1 LGFEVVEGAL
11 FQGRLVGGTQAHS
24 WRAAGFKRFLP
35 AGGAQ
40 APAVARLQSLKAKF
54 GPGGAEVVA
63 LGFGEFEEFGSDYG
77 ADSVQAKVI
86 GAYIAAAIAVEA
98 GNRVFAAGF
107 QFFAQYVY
115 RFGHFH
121 FSDPCSFHVLIAIM
135 RQRYPLY
142 QQAVTIPAMP
152 TEPQISDTTNLP
164 DYLTDEQRA
173 IITAGYE
180 HSVITAVAGSGKTS
194 TLAWRIRYL
203 LEQGHDPDRM
213 LVLMFNRSAR
223 VDFER
228 KLQEVCAQSGLALPE
243 IRTYHAMGL
252 RLYKRFVREGY
263 LPGFSDKILTEQ
275 EISFQAWQ
283 LTRRLAPE
291 DLADEIR
298 RNKKDFV
305 ETATGFIDL
314 VKTTLSP
321 AEIVFEELGYSDK
334 HKYLIDLFHSFEQWR
349 KGQGRISYADML
361 YEPVMAI
368 HQNPPLQRLV
378 GNKMDLI
385 LVDEYQDT
393 NEIQHLLLRYVA
405 GDRARVTVVGDP
417 DQTIY
422 EFRGAKPEFILKRF
436 SDEFESPLEQT
447 LSFTFRYGHRVA
459 LLANHLICHNTGRK
473 DVLCH
478 SHPSTPGTEI
488 TLHRA
493 ESDAD
498 TVLQIL
504 QGQSEPALAGTAI
517 LFRVWSQSVPIELKL
532 LARQIPYRIDAGKGA
547 LFSREVQAITAL
559 LMVVTGKLENL
570 PDEDRLE
577 LARQLLRFPHVG
589 LKEPELEQLARFL
602 AGFSGGWHER
612 LLAMDFDA
620 LAPMAARK
628 LRKLGEVLAQL
639 RSYGGPVAGLISV
652 YAEHTDLYEGIRSLA
667 LTHES
672 AEERIDTVQGFRQY
686 LKSLDVTAEGAL
698 DHLKALKQQAGENRQ
713 GGVLLSTIHRTKGL
727 EWPTVIIP
735 GLQEKYLPY
744 SPRPQDDARGFL
756 ESERRLLYVAM
767 TRTRQQL
774 HLITRPASKQPHLD
788 GDLGPSRFVE
798 EFCFSLAEEFGR
810 WLDERIPAETSTI
823 RLTAPLT
830 PVSQRYAD
838 RESVILEGQAAT
850 SANSMEPLWHQ
861 KRLSHAIFGP
871 GSVVAEDESSFEV
884 HFDNGEVLNFSKK
897 SAHLYF
903 TALA

>member
-1 LGFEVVEGAL
+1 M
-11 FQGRLVGGTQAHS
+11 
-24 WRAAGFKRFLP
+24 LP
-35 AGGAQ
+35 
-40 APAVARLQSLKAKF
+40 
-54 GPGGAEVVA
+54 
-63 LGFGEFEEFGSDYG
+63 
-77 ADSVQAKVI
+77 
-86 GAYIAAAIAVEA
+86 
-98 GNRVFAAGF
+98 
-107 QFFAQYVY
+107 
-115 RFGHFH
+115 
-121 FSDPCSFHVLIAIM
+121 AIM
-135 RQRYPLY
+135 RHRYPRY
-142 QQAVTIPAMP
+142 QLASTIAPMP
-152 TEPQISDTTNLP
+152 TNTPESSALDLP
-164 DYLTDEQRA
+164 DFLTDEQRE

-203 LEQGHDPDRM
+203 LQQGHDPAHI

-223 VDFER
+223 IDFER
-228 KLQEVCAQSGLALPE
+228 KLQEVCDQSGLALPE

-263 LPGFSDKILTEQ
+263 LPGFSEKILTEQ
-275 EISFQAWQ
+275 EISFQAWL

-305 ETATGFIDL
+305 ETATGFIDM

-321 AEIVFEELGYSDK
+321 AEVVFEDLGYSEK
-334 HKYLIDLFHSFEQWR
+334 HRYLIDLFHSFEQWR
-349 KGQGRISYADML
+349 KTQSRISFSDML

-447 LSFTFRYGHRVA
+447 LSYTFRYGHRVA

-478 SHPSTPGTEI
+478 SHPSTPATEI
-488 TLHRA
+488 ALHRVENDA
-493 ESDAD
+493 EA
-498 TVLQIL
+498 VLQIL
-504 QGQSEPALAGTAI
+504 GEEAESTLADTAI

-559 LMVVTGKLENL
+559 LKVVSGTLEKLPE
-570 PDEDRLE
+570 EDRLE
-577 LARQLLRFPHVG
+577 LARQLLRLPHVG

-602 AGFSGGWHER
+602 AGFSNAWHER
-612 LLAMDFDA
+612 LLALDFGA

-628 LRKLGEVLAQL
+628 LRKLGEALNQL
-639 RSYGGPVAGLISV
+639 HGYSGPAAGLITV
-652 YAEHTDLYEGIRSLA
+652 YAEHTELYEGVRSLA

-672 AEERIDTVQGFRQY
+672 AEERIDTIHGFREY
-686 LKSLDVTAEGAL
+686 LKGLNEDAKGTLA
-698 DHLKALKQQAGENRQ
+698 HLKALRQQASEAQANA
-713 GGVLLSTIHRTKGL
+713 GVLLSTIHRTKGL
-727 EWPTVIIP
+727 EWPRVIIP
-735 GLQEKYLPY
+735 GLQEKYLPH
-744 SPRPQDDARGFL
+744 SPRSQDDARATL

-767 TRTRQQL
+767 TRTQNAL
-774 HLITRPASKQPHLD
+774 HLITRPASAQPHLD
-788 GDLGPSRFVE
+788 GDQGPSRFVE
-798 EFCFSLAEEFGR
+798 EFCFNLASEFGR
-810 WLDERIPAETSTI
+810 WLDEKAPGSENK
-823 RLTAPLT
+823 LELQAPLT
-830 PVSQRYAD
+830 PVSSRYASQ
-838 RESVILEGQAAT
+838 EGVTLEGEAHAST
-850 SANSMEPLWHQ
+850 STNAPLWHHV
-861 KRLSHAIFGP
+861 RLTHSIFGA
-871 GSVVAEDESSFEV
+871 GSVVGEDESSFEV
-884 HFDNGEVLNFSKK
+884 HFSGGEKMHFSKK

-903 TALA
+903 SVPAL

>member
-1 LGFEVVEGAL
+1 
-11 FQGRLVGGTQAHS
+11 
-24 WRAAGFKRFLP
+24 
-35 AGGAQ
+35 
-40 APAVARLQSLKAKF
+40 
-54 GPGGAEVVA
+54 
-63 LGFGEFEEFGSDYG
+63 
-77 ADSVQAKVI
+77 
-86 GAYIAAAIAVEA
+86 
-98 GNRVFAAGF
+98 
-107 QFFAQYVY
+107 
-115 RFGHFH
+115 
-121 FSDPCSFHVLIAIM
+121 
-135 RQRYPLY
+135 
-142 QQAVTIPAMP
+142 MP
-152 TEPQISDTTNLP
+152 TNTSESPAQDLP
-164 DYLTDEQRA
+164 DFLTDEQRA

-203 LEQGHDPDRM
+203 LQQGHDPTRM

-228 KLQEVCAQSGLALPE
+228 KLQEVCHQSGLALPE

-263 LPGFSDKILTEQ
+263 LPGFSEKILTEQ
-275 EISFQAWQ
+275 EISFQAWL

-291 DLADEIR
+291 ELADEIR

-349 KGQGRISYADML
+349 KSQSRISFADML

-378 GNKMDLI
+378 SNKMDLI

-447 LSFTFRYGHRVA
+447 LSYTFRYGHQVA

-478 SHPSTPGTEI
+478 SHPSTPATEVS
-488 TLHRA
+488 LHRV
-493 ESDAD
+493 ENDAD
-498 TVLQIL
+498 AVLQIL
-504 QGQSEPALAGTAI
+504 GKESDIALADTAI

-547 LFSREVQAITAL
+547 LFSREAQAITAL
-559 LMVVTGKLENL
+559 LTVVTGRLENL
-570 PDEDRLE
+570 PTEDRLE

-589 LKEPELEQLARFL
+589 LKESELEQLARFL
-602 AGFSGGWHER
+602 AGFDNGWHER
-612 LLAMDFDA
+612 LLALDFGA
-620 LAPMAARK
+620 LPPVAARK
-628 LRKLGEVLAQL
+628 LRKLGEVLEQV
-639 RSYGGPVAGLISV
+639 SGYSGQVAGLISV
-652 YAEHTDLYEGIRSLA
+652 YAEHTDLYEGVRSLA
-667 LTHES
+667 LTHDS
-672 AEERIDTVQGFRQY
+672 AEERIDTIHGLRQY
-686 LKSLDVTAEGAL
+686 LKSLDADAAGAL
-698 DHLKALKQQAGENRQ
+698 AHLKALRQQAGEKQ
-713 GGVLLSTIHRTKGL
+713 SGGVLLSTIHRTKGL
-727 EWPTVIIP
+727 EWPRVIIP
-735 GLQEKYLPY
+735 GLQEKYLPHT
-744 SPRPQDDARGFL
+744 PRPQDNARAFL

-767 TRTRQQL
+767 TRTRQTL
-774 HLITRPASKQPHLD
+774 HLISRPVSKQPHLD
-788 GDLGPSRFVE
+788 GDQGPSRFIAE
-798 EFCFSLAEEFGR
+798 CCFELASEFGY
-810 WLDERIPAETSTI
+810 WLDQRDPAAEAS
-823 RLTAPLT
+823 LKLEAPLT
-830 PVSQRYAD
+830 AVSSRYAK
-838 RESVILEGQAAT
+838 REGVALEGEIQT
-850 SANSMEPLWHQ
+850 HSNTPSPLWHQ
-861 KRLSHAIFGP
+861 QQLNHTIFGP
-871 GSVVAEDESSFEV
+871 GSVISDDESSFEV
-884 HFDNGEVLNFSKK
+884 HFVSGEKMNFSKK

-903 TALA
+903 SLPPALF

>member
-1 LGFEVVEGAL
+1 
-11 FQGRLVGGTQAHS
+11 
-24 WRAAGFKRFLP
+24 
-35 AGGAQ
+35 
-40 APAVARLQSLKAKF
+40 
-54 GPGGAEVVA
+54 
-63 LGFGEFEEFGSDYG
+63 
-77 ADSVQAKVI
+77 
-86 GAYIAAAIAVEA
+86 
-98 GNRVFAAGF
+98 
-107 QFFAQYVY
+107 
-115 RFGHFH
+115 
-121 FSDPCSFHVLIAIM
+121 
-135 RQRYPLY
+135 
-142 QQAVTIPAMP
+142 MP
-152 TEPQISDTTNLP
+152 THTPESPALDLP
-164 DYLTDEQRA
+164 DFLTDEQRA

-203 LEQGHDPDRM
+203 LQQGHDPSRM

-228 KLQEVCAQSGLALPE
+228 KLQQVCHQSGLALPE

-252 RLYKRFVREGY
+252 RLYKRFVQEGY
-263 LPGFSDKILTEQ
+263 LPGFSEKILTEQ
-275 EISFQAWQ
+275 EISFQAWL

-305 ETATGFIDL
+305 EAATGFIDL

-321 AEIVFEELGYSDK
+321 AEIVFEELGYSEK
-334 HKYLIDLFHSFEQWR
+334 HRYLIDLFHSFEQWR
-349 KGQGRISYADML
+349 KGQSKISFADML

-473 DVLCH
+473 DVLCQ

-493 ESDAD
+493 ENDAD
-498 TVLQIL
+498 AVLQIL
-504 QGQSEPALAGTAI
+504 GQKADDALPITLADTAI
-517 LFRVWSQSVPIELKL
+517 LFRVWSQSVPIELRL

-559 LMVVTGKLENL
+559 LKVVSGTLEKLPE
-570 PDEDRLE
+570 EDRLE
-577 LARQLLRFPHVG
+577 LARLLLRFPHVG

-602 AGFSGGWHER
+602 AAFATDWHEH
-612 LLAMDFDA
+612 LLALDFGA

-628 LRKLGEVLAQL
+628 LRKLGEVLEQL
-639 RSYGGPVAGLISV
+639 RGYSGSVAGLITV
-652 YAEHTDLYEGIRSLA
+652 YAEHTDLYESVRSLA
-667 LTHES
+667 LTHDN
-672 AEERIDTVQGFRQY
+672 AEERIDTIHGFREY
-686 LKSLDVTAEGAL
+686 LKSLDVNASGAL
-698 DHLKALKQQAGENRQ
+698 AHLKALRQQASEKKGG

-727 EWPTVIIP
+727 EWPQVIIP
-735 GLQEKYLPY
+735 GLQEKYLPH
-744 SPRPQDDARGFL
+744 SPRPQDDARASL

-767 TRTRQQL
+767 TRTRNKL
-774 HLITRPASKQPHLD
+774 HLITRPVSRQPHLD
-788 GDLGPSRFVE
+788 GDQGPSRFVE
-798 EFCFSLAEEFGR
+798 EFCFELANEFGR
-810 WLDERIPAETSTI
+810 WLDKRTSDT
-823 RLTAPLT
+823 RHSLKLEAPIT
-830 PVSQRYAD
+830 PVSVRYAA
-838 RESVILEGQAAT
+838 REDVALEGEVQT
-850 SANSMEPLWHQ
+850 SDSSTALLWQ
-861 KRLSHAIFGP
+861 QPRLNHAIFGT
-871 GSVVAEDESSFEV
+871 GTVIAEDESSFEV
-884 HFDNGEVLNFSKK
+884 HFGSGEKLNFSKK

-903 TALA
+903 SIPRQ

>member
-1 LGFEVVEGAL
+1 
-11 FQGRLVGGTQAHS
+11 
-24 WRAAGFKRFLP
+24 
-35 AGGAQ
+35 
-40 APAVARLQSLKAKF
+40 
-54 GPGGAEVVA
+54 
-63 LGFGEFEEFGSDYG
+63 
-77 ADSVQAKVI
+77 
-86 GAYIAAAIAVEA
+86 
-98 GNRVFAAGF
+98 
-107 QFFAQYVY
+107 
-115 RFGHFH
+115 
-121 FSDPCSFHVLIAIM
+121 
-135 RQRYPLY
+135 
-142 QQAVTIPAMP
+142 MP
-152 TEPQISDTTNLP
+152 TNTLESPALDLP
-164 DYLTDEQRA
+164 DFLTNEQRA

-203 LEQGHDPDRM
+203 LQQGHDPARIA
-213 LVLMFNRSAR
+213 VLMFNRSAR

-228 KLQEVCAQSGLALPE
+228 KLQEVCHQSGLALPE
-243 IRTYHAMGL
+243 IRTYHSMGL

-263 LPGFSDKILTEQ
+263 LPNFSTKILTEQ
-275 EISFQAWQ
+275 EISFQTWL

-349 KGQGRISYADML
+349 KGQSRISFADML

-368 HQNPPLQRLV
+368 HQNQPLQRLV

-393 NEIQHLLLRYVA
+393 NEIQHLLLRYIA

-447 LSFTFRYGHRVA
+447 LSYTFRYGHRVA

-478 SHPSTPGTEI
+478 SHPSTPDTEI

-493 ESDAD
+493 ENDAD
-498 TVLQIL
+498 AVLQIL
-504 QGQSEPALAGTAI
+504 EQESNVTLSNTAI
-517 LFRVWSQSVPIELKL
+517 LFRVWSQSVQIELKL
-532 LARQIPYRIDAGKGA
+532 LAQQIPYRIDAGKGA
-547 LFSREVQAITAL
+547 LFSREVRAITAL
-559 LMVVTGKLENL
+559 LMVVTGRLENL

-577 LARQLLRFPHVG
+577 LAQQLLRFPHVG

-602 AGFSGGWHER
+602 AGFSSGWHER
-612 LLAMDFDA
+612 LLALDFGA

-628 LRKLGEVLAQL
+628 LRKLGEVLEQL
-639 RSYGGPVAGLISV
+639 HGYSGPVAGLTSV
-652 YAEHTDLYEGIRSLA
+652 YAEHTDLYEGVRSLA
-667 LTHES
+667 LTHDS
-672 AEERIDTVQGFRQY
+672 AEERIDTIHGFREY
-686 LKSLDVTAEGAL
+686 LKGLNVDAKGAL
-698 DHLKALKQQAGENRQ
+698 DHLKALRQQANEKQNGE
-713 GGVLLSTIHRTKGL
+713 GVLLSTIHRTKGL
-727 EWPTVIIP
+727 EWPRVIIP
-735 GLQEKYLPY
+735 GLQEKYLPH
-744 SPRPQDDARGFL
+744 SPRPQDDVRAFL

-767 TRTRQQL
+767 TRTRQTL
-774 HLITRPASKQPHLD
+774 HLISRPMSKQPHMD
-788 GDLGPSRFVE
+788 GDQGPSRFVE
-798 EFCFSLAEEFGR
+798 ECCFELASEFGR
-810 WLDERIPAETSTI
+810 WLDERTSDTGPE
-823 RLTAPLT
+823 LKLEAPLT
-830 PVSQRYAD
+830 PVSSRYAE
-838 RESVILEGQAAT
+838 REGVTLEGEIQTHDSTA
-850 SANSMEPLWHQ
+850 SPLWHQ
-861 KRLSHAIFGP
+861 PRLNHAIFGK
-871 GSVVAEDESSFEV
+871 GAVVSEDESSFEV
-884 HFDNGEVLNFSKK
+884 HFSNGEKMNFSKK

-903 TALA
+903 SIPPS

>member
-1 LGFEVVEGAL
+1 M
-11 FQGRLVGGTQAHS
+11 
-24 WRAAGFKRFLP
+24 LP
-35 AGGAQ
+35 
-40 APAVARLQSLKAKF
+40 
-54 GPGGAEVVA
+54 
-63 LGFGEFEEFGSDYG
+63 
-77 ADSVQAKVI
+77 
-86 GAYIAAAIAVEA
+86 
-98 GNRVFAAGF
+98 
-107 QFFAQYVY
+107 
-115 RFGHFH
+115 
-121 FSDPCSFHVLIAIM
+121 AIM
-135 RQRYPLY
+135 RHRYPRY
-142 QQAVTIPAMP
+142 QLASTIAPMP
-152 TEPQISDTTNLP
+152 TNTPESSALDLP
-164 DYLTDEQRA
+164 DFLTDEQRE

-203 LEQGHDPDRM
+203 LQQGHDPARI

-223 VDFER
+223 IDFER
-228 KLQEVCAQSGLALPE
+228 KLQEVCDQSGLALPE

-263 LPGFSDKILTEQ
+263 LPGFSEKILTEQ
-275 EISFQAWQ
+275 EISFQAWL

-305 ETATGFIDL
+305 ETATGFIDM

-321 AEIVFEELGYSDK
+321 AEVVFEDLGYSEK
-334 HKYLIDLFHSFEQWR
+334 HRYLIDLFHSFEQWR
-349 KGQGRISYADML
+349 KTQSRISFADML

-478 SHPSTPGTEI
+478 SHPSTPATDI

-493 ESDAD
+493 GNDAD
-498 TVLQIL
+498 AVLQIL
-504 QGQSEPALAGTAI
+504 GQDAADTLAQTAI

-559 LMVVTGKLENL
+559 LKVVSGTLEKLPE
-570 PDEDRLE
+570 EDRLE

-589 LKEPELEQLARFL
+589 LKEPELEQLAQFL
-602 AGFSGGWHER
+602 AGFSNGWHER
-612 LLAMDFDA
+612 LLALDYNA

-628 LRKLGEVLAQL
+628 LRKLGEVLDKL
-639 RSYGGPVAGLISV
+639 RGYSGPVAGLITV
-652 YAEHTDLYEGIRSLA
+652 YAEHTDLYEGVRSLA

-672 AEERIDTVQGFRQY
+672 AEERIDTIHGFRDY
-686 LKSLDVTAEGAL
+686 LKGLDVDATGAL
-698 DHLKALKQQAGENRQ
+698 AHLKALRQQANEKQAG

-727 EWPTVIIP
+727 EWQRVIIP
-735 GLQEKYLPY
+735 GLQEKYLPH
-744 SPRPQDDARGFL
+744 SPRPQDDARATL
-756 ESERRLLYVAM
+756 ESERRLLYVAI
-767 TRTRQQL
+767 TRTRQTL
-774 HLITRPASKQPHLD
+774 HLISRPVSTQPHLD
-788 GDLGPSRFVE
+788 GDQGPSRFVE
-798 EFCFSLAEEFGR
+798 EFCFELANEFGR
-810 WLDERIPAETSTI
+810 WLDERTPETNPV
-823 RLTAPLT
+823 LKLQAPLT
-830 PVSQRYAD
+830 PVSSRYA
-838 RESVILEGQAAT
+838 SQEGITVEGKAQASAT
-850 SANSMEPLWHQ
+850 STSPLWHQ
-861 KRLSHAIFGP
+861 PRLTHSIFGA
-871 GSVVAEDESSFEV
+871 GTVVSEDESSFEV
-884 HFDNGEVLNFSKK
+884 HFASGEKMNFSKK

-903 TALA
+903 SIPLS

>member
-1 LGFEVVEGAL
+1 
-11 FQGRLVGGTQAHS
+11 
-24 WRAAGFKRFLP
+24 
-35 AGGAQ
+35 
-40 APAVARLQSLKAKF
+40 
-54 GPGGAEVVA
+54 
-63 LGFGEFEEFGSDYG
+63 
-77 ADSVQAKVI
+77 
-86 GAYIAAAIAVEA
+86 
-98 GNRVFAAGF
+98 
-107 QFFAQYVY
+107 
-115 RFGHFH
+115 
-121 FSDPCSFHVLIAIM
+121 M

-142 QQAVTIPAMP
+142 QRAVTIPAMP

-180 HSVITAVAGSGKTS
+180 HAVITAVAGSGKTS

-263 LPGFSDKILTEQ
+263 LPGFSEKILTEQ

-334 HKYLIDLFHSFEQWR
+334 HKYLVDLFHSFEQWR
-349 KGQGRISYADML
+349 KSQGRISYADML

-447 LSFTFRYGHRVA
+447 LSYTFRYGHRVA

-570 PDEDRLE
+570 PDEDRHE

-602 AGFSGGWHER
+602 SGFSGGWHER

-698 DHLKALKQQAGENRQ
+698 EHLKALKQQAGENQQ

-744 SPRPQDDARGFL
+744 SPRPQDNARGFL

-774 HLITRPASKQPHLD
+774 HLITRPASNQPHLD
-788 GDLGPSRFVE
+788 GDQGPSRFVE
-798 EFCFSLAEEFGR
+798 EFCFELAEEFGR
-810 WLDERIPAETSTI
+810 WLDERSPAQSSTI
-823 RLTAPLT
+823 RLAAPITA
-830 PVSQRYAD
+830 VSQRYAN
-838 RESVILEGQAAT
+838 RENVAIEGNAAT

-871 GSVVAEDESSFEV
+871 GSVVTEDESSFEV
-884 HFDNGEVLNFSKK
+884 RFDNGEILNFSKK

>member
-1 LGFEVVEGAL
+1 M
-11 FQGRLVGGTQAHS
+11 RPMPN
-24 WRAAGFKRFLP
+24 R
-35 AGGAQ
+35 
-40 APAVARLQSLKAKF
+40 
-54 GPGGAEVVA
+54 
-63 LGFGEFEEFGSDYG
+63 SD
-77 ADSVQAKVI
+77 
-86 GAYIAAAIAVEA
+86 
-98 GNRVFAAGF
+98 
-107 QFFAQYVY
+107 
-115 RFGHFH
+115 
-121 FSDPCSFHVLIAIM
+121 
-135 RQRYPLY
+135 
-142 QQAVTIPAMP
+142 MP
-152 TEPQISDTTNLP
+152 EPDNLP
-164 DYLTDEQRA
+164 DYLTDEQQA
-173 IITAGYE
+173 IVTAGYE

-203 LEQGHDPDRM
+203 LQQGHDPDRM

-228 KLQEVCAQSGLALPE
+228 KLRDVTRNLGLATPE

-275 EISFQAWQ
+275 EINYQSWL
-283 LTRRLAPE
+283 LTRRLAPD

-305 ETATGFIDL
+305 ETATGFIDR

-321 AEIVFEELGYSDK
+321 AEVVFEELGYADK
-334 HKYLIDLFHSFEQWR
+334 HRYLIDLFHSFEQWR

-368 HQNPPLQRLV
+368 HQNPPLQQLV
-378 GNKMDLI
+378 SNKMDLI

-447 LSFTFRYGHRVA
+447 LSYSFRYGHRVA

-478 SHPSTPGTEI
+478 AHPSTPDTGI
-488 TLHRA
+488 RLHEA
-493 ESDAD
+493 ENDGD
-498 TVLQIL
+498 TVVELLRQ
-504 QGQSEPALAGTAI
+504 QPVEALAGTAI

-532 LARQIPYRIDAGKGA
+532 LAQQIPYRIDAGKGA
-547 LFSREVQAITAL
+547 LFSREVQAVSAL
-559 LMVVTGKLENL
+559 LTVIAGKLAKL
-570 PDEDRLE
+570 PPDDRLNT
-577 LARQLLRFPHVG
+577 ARQLLRFPHVG
-589 LKEPELEQLARFL
+589 LKEPELEQLAGFL
-602 AGFSGGWHER
+602 AGFEHDWHQR

-628 LRKLGEVLAQL
+628 LRKLGEVLARLQGY
-639 RSYGGPVAGLISV
+639 SGPVSNAIAV
-652 YAEHTDLYEGIRSLA
+652 YADHTELYEGIRSLA
-667 LTHES
+667 LTHE
-672 AEERIDTVQGFRQY
+672 AADERIDTVEGFRAY
-686 LKSLDVTAEGAL
+686 LSGLKLDAPGAL
-698 DHLKALKQQAGENRQ
+698 EHLSTLKKQAGEHVSH
-713 GGVLLSTIHRTKGL
+713 GVLLSTIHRTKGL
-727 EWPTVIIP
+727 EWPVVILP

-744 SPRPQDDARGFL
+744 TPRPQDNPQSFL

-774 HLITRPASKQPHLD
+774 HLITRPMTTTRHLE
-788 GDLGPSRFVE
+788 GDQGPSRFVDE
-798 EFCFSLAEEFGR
+798 LCFGLCHELGTWLHGSAESEAPVFR
-810 WLDERIPAETSTI
+810 ATH
-823 RLTAPLT
+823 PLT
-830 PVSQRYAD
+830 PVSLRYAE
-838 RESVILEGQAAT
+838 REAVTLEGRAAES
-850 SANSMEPLWHQ
+850 SAGHGPVWAS
-861 KRLSHAIFGP
+861 KRLSHAIFGA
-871 GSVVAEDESSFEV
+871 GSVTGEEENAFEV
-884 HFDNGEVLNFSKK
+884 RFDSGETLNFSKK

-903 TALA
+903 TVLA

>member
-1 LGFEVVEGAL
+1 
-11 FQGRLVGGTQAHS
+11 
-24 WRAAGFKRFLP
+24 
-35 AGGAQ
+35 
-40 APAVARLQSLKAKF
+40 
-54 GPGGAEVVA
+54 
-63 LGFGEFEEFGSDYG
+63 
-77 ADSVQAKVI
+77 
-86 GAYIAAAIAVEA
+86 
-98 GNRVFAAGF
+98 
-107 QFFAQYVY
+107 
-115 RFGHFH
+115 
-121 FSDPCSFHVLIAIM
+121 
-135 RQRYPLY
+135 
-142 QQAVTIPAMP
+142 MP
-152 TEPQISDTTNLP
+152 THTPESPALDLP
-164 DYLTDEQRA
+164 DFLTDEQRA

-203 LEQGHDPDRM
+203 LQQGHDPSRM

-228 KLQEVCAQSGLALPE
+228 KLQQVCHQSGLALPE

-252 RLYKRFVREGY
+252 RLYKRFVQEGY
-263 LPGFSDKILTEQ
+263 LPGFSEKILTEQ
-275 EISFQAWQ
+275 EISFQAWL

-305 ETATGFIDL
+305 EAATGFIDL

-321 AEIVFEELGYSDK
+321 AEIVFEELGYSEK
-334 HKYLIDLFHSFEQWR
+334 HLFHSFEQWR
-349 KGQGRISYADML
+349 KGQSKISFADML

-473 DVLCH
+473 DVLCQ

-493 ESDAD
+493 ENDAD
-498 TVLQIL
+498 AVLQIL
-504 QGQSEPALAGTAI
+504 GQKADDALPITLADTAI
-517 LFRVWSQSVPIELKL
+517 LFRVWSQSVPIELRL

-559 LMVVTGKLENL
+559 LKVVSGTLEKLPE
-570 PDEDRLE
+570 EDRLE
-577 LARQLLRFPHVG
+577 LARLLLRFPHVG

-602 AGFSGGWHER
+602 AAFATDWHEH
-612 LLAMDFDA
+612 LLALDFGA

-628 LRKLGEVLAQL
+628 LRKLGEVLEQL
-639 RSYGGPVAGLISV
+639 RGYSGSVAGLITV
-652 YAEHTDLYEGIRSLA
+652 YAEHTDLYESVRSLA
-667 LTHES
+667 LTHDN
-672 AEERIDTVQGFRQY
+672 AEERIDTIHGFREY
-686 LKSLDVTAEGAL
+686 LKSLDVNASGAL
-698 DHLKALKQQAGENRQ
+698 AHLKALRQQASEKKGG

-727 EWPTVIIP
+727 EWPQVIIP
-735 GLQEKYLPY
+735 GLQEKYLPH
-744 SPRPQDDARGFL
+744 SPRPQDDARASL

-767 TRTRQQL
+767 TRTRNKL
-774 HLITRPASKQPHLD
+774 HLITRPVSRQPHLD
-788 GDLGPSRFVE
+788 GDQGPSRFVE
-798 EFCFSLAEEFGR
+798 EFCFELANEFGR
-810 WLDERIPAETSTI
+810 WLDKRTSDT
-823 RLTAPLT
+823 RHSLKLEAPIT
-830 PVSQRYAD
+830 PVSVRYAA
-838 RESVILEGQAAT
+838 REDVALEGEVQT
-850 SANSMEPLWHQ
+850 SDSSTALLWQ
-861 KRLSHAIFGP
+861 QPRLNHAIFGT
-871 GSVVAEDESSFEV
+871 GTVIAEDESSFEV
-884 HFDNGEVLNFSKK
+884 HFGSGEKLNFSKK

-903 TALA
+903 SIPRQ

>member
-1 LGFEVVEGAL
+1 
-11 FQGRLVGGTQAHS
+11 
-24 WRAAGFKRFLP
+24 
-35 AGGAQ
+35 
-40 APAVARLQSLKAKF
+40 
-54 GPGGAEVVA
+54 
-63 LGFGEFEEFGSDYG
+63 
-77 ADSVQAKVI
+77 
-86 GAYIAAAIAVEA
+86 
-98 GNRVFAAGF
+98 
-107 QFFAQYVY
+107 
-115 RFGHFH
+115 
-121 FSDPCSFHVLIAIM
+121 M
-135 RQRYPLY
+135 RDRYPHY
-142 QQAVTIPAMP
+142 QLPSTIPAMP
-152 TEPQISDTTNLP
+152 TNPQIPDTSNLP
-164 DYLTDEQRA
+164 DFLTDEQRA

-223 VDFER
+223 VDFGR
-228 KLQEVCAQSGLALPE
+228 KLQEVCHQSGLALPE

-263 LPGFSDKILTEQ
+263 LPGFSEKILSEQ

-334 HKYLIDLFHSFEQWR
+334 HRYLIDLFHSFEQWR
-349 KGQGRISYADML
+349 KSQSRISYADML

-447 LSFTFRYGHRVA
+447 LSYTFRYGHRVA
-459 LLANHLICHNTGRK
+459 LVANHLICHNTGRK

-478 SHPSTPGTEI
+478 SHPSTPDTAI
-488 TLHRA
+488 HLHRV
-493 ESDAD
+493 ESDSD
-498 TVLQIL
+498 QVLQIL
-504 QGQSEPALAGTAI
+504 KKQSHESLSATAI

-559 LMVVTGKLENL
+559 LMVVTGKLGQL
-570 PDEDRLE
+570 PDADRLE
-577 LARQLLRFPHVG
+577 LARLLLRFPHVG
-589 LKEPELEQLARFL
+589 LKEPELENLAQFL
-602 AGFSGGWHER
+602 AGFGEAWHER
-612 LLAMDFDA
+612 ILAMDFDA
-620 LAPMAARK
+620 LAPMPARK
-628 LRKLGEVLAQL
+628 LRKLGEVLGQL
-639 RSYGGPVAGLISV
+639 SGFKGPVAGLISV

-686 LKSLDVTAEGAL
+686 LKGLDVDAEGAL
-698 DHLKALKQQAGENRQ
+698 THLKTLKQQAGENKE

-727 EWPTVIIP
+727 EWPVVIIP

-744 SPRPQDDARGFL
+744 SPRSHDDARAFL

-767 TRTRQQL
+767 TRTRETL
-774 HLITRPASKQPHLD
+774 HLISRPVSKRPHLD
-788 GDLGPSRFVE
+788 GDQGPSRFVE
-798 EFCFSLAEEFGR
+798 ECCFELSEELGQHLDSDGR
-810 WLDERIPAETSTI
+810 TASPIKLE
-823 RLTAPLT
+823 APLT
-830 PVSQRYAD
+830 PVSQRYAQ
-838 RESVILEGQAAT
+838 REGVSLEGTTPATDDRQA
-850 SANSMEPLWHQ
+850 PVWHSQ
-861 KRLSHAIFGP
+861 RVSHAIFGA
-871 GSVVAEDESSFEV
+871 GSIVGEDESSFEV
-884 HFDNGEVLNFSKK
+884 RFDNGDTLNFSKK

-903 TALA
+903 TTLA

>member
-1 LGFEVVEGAL
+1 
-11 FQGRLVGGTQAHS
+11 
-24 WRAAGFKRFLP
+24 
-35 AGGAQ
+35 
-40 APAVARLQSLKAKF
+40 
-54 GPGGAEVVA
+54 
-63 LGFGEFEEFGSDYG
+63 
-77 ADSVQAKVI
+77 
-86 GAYIAAAIAVEA
+86 
-98 GNRVFAAGF
+98 
-107 QFFAQYVY
+107 
-115 RFGHFH
+115 
-121 FSDPCSFHVLIAIM
+121 M
-135 RQRYPLY
+135 RDRYPHY
-142 QQAVTIPAMP
+142 QLASTIPAMP
-152 TEPQISDTTNLP
+152 TDPQTPDTSNLP
-164 DYLTDEQRA
+164 DFLTDEQRA

-223 VDFER
+223 VDFGR
-228 KLQEVCAQSGLALPE
+228 KLQEVCHQSGLALPE

-252 RLYKRFVREGY
+252 RLYKRFVRDGY
-263 LPGFSDKILTEQ
+263 LPGFSEKILTEQ

-334 HKYLIDLFHSFEQWR
+334 HRYLIDLFHSFEQWR
-349 KGQGRISYADML
+349 KSRSRISYADML

-447 LSFTFRYGHRVA
+447 LSYTFRYGHRVA

-478 SHPSTPGTEI
+478 SHPSTPDTSI
-488 TLHRA
+488 HLHRV
-493 ESDAD
+493 ESDSD
-498 TVLQIL
+498 QVLQIL
-504 QGQSEPALAGTAI
+504 KGQSTDELAGTAI

-532 LARQIPYRIDAGKGA
+532 LALQIPYRIDAGKGA

-559 LMVVTGKLENL
+559 LMVVTDKLGQL
-570 PDEDRLE
+570 PDADRLE
-577 LARQLLRFPHVG
+577 LARLLLRFPHVG
-589 LKEPELEQLARFL
+589 LKEPELENLAQFL
-602 AGFSGGWHER
+602 AGFSEAWHER
-612 LLAMDFDA
+612 ILAMDFDA
-620 LAPMAARK
+620 LAPMPARK

-639 RSYGGPVAGLISV
+639 SGFRGPVAGLISV

-686 LKSLDVTAEGAL
+686 LKSLDVDAEGTL
-698 DHLKALKQQAGENRQ
+698 QHLKTLKQQAGENKA

-744 SPRPQDDARGFL
+744 SPRSHDDARAFL

-767 TRTRQQL
+767 TRTRETL
-774 HLITRPASKQPHLD
+774 HLISRPVSKRPHLD
-788 GDLGPSRFVE
+788 GDQGPSRFVE
-798 EFCFSLAEEFGR
+798 ECCFELSDELGQH
-810 WLDERIPAETSTI
+810 LDTGSSTTSPI
-823 RLTAPLT
+823 ELDAPLT
-830 PVSQRYAD
+830 PVSQRYAQ
-838 RESVILEGQAAT
+838 REDVTLEG
-850 SANSMEPLWHQ
+850 SAPANDDRQTPIWHS
-861 KRLSHAIFGP
+861 RRVSHAIFGA
-871 GSVVAEDESSFEV
+871 GSVVDEDESSFEV
-884 HFDNGEVLNFSKK
+884 RFDNGDTLNFSKK

-903 TALA
+903 TTLA

>member
-1 LGFEVVEGAL
+1 
-11 FQGRLVGGTQAHS
+11 
-24 WRAAGFKRFLP
+24 
-35 AGGAQ
+35 
-40 APAVARLQSLKAKF
+40 
-54 GPGGAEVVA
+54 
-63 LGFGEFEEFGSDYG
+63 
-77 ADSVQAKVI
+77 
-86 GAYIAAAIAVEA
+86 
-98 GNRVFAAGF
+98 
-107 QFFAQYVY
+107 
-115 RFGHFH
+115 
-121 FSDPCSFHVLIAIM
+121 
-135 RQRYPLY
+135 
-142 QQAVTIPAMP
+142 MP
-152 TEPQISDTTNLP
+152 THTPEYAALDLP
-164 DYLTDEQRA
+164 DFLTNEQRA

-203 LEQGHDPDRM
+203 LQQGHDPGRM

-228 KLQEVCAQSGLALPE
+228 KLQEVCHQNGLALPE

-263 LPGFSDKILTEQ
+263 LPGFSEKILTEQ
-275 EISFQAWQ
+275 EISFQAWL

-321 AEIVFEELGYSDK
+321 AEIVFEDLGYSDK
-334 HKYLIDLFHSFEQWR
+334 HRYLIDLFHSFEQWR
-349 KGQGRISYADML
+349 KGQSRISFADML

-447 LSFTFRYGHRVA
+447 LSYTFRYGHRVA
-459 LLANHLICHNTGRK
+459 LLANHLICHNTGRR

-478 SHPSTPGTEI
+478 SHPSTPATET

-493 ESDAD
+493 ENDAD
-498 TVLQIL
+498 AVLQIL
-504 QGQSEPALAGTAI
+504 DEEADVTLANTAI

-559 LMVVTGKLENL
+559 LMVVSGKLEKL
-570 PDEDRLE
+570 PEDDRLD

-602 AGFSGGWHER
+602 AGSANGWHER
-612 LLAMDFDA
+612 LLALDFGA

-628 LRKLGEVLAQL
+628 LRKLGEVLEQL
-639 RSYGGPVAGLISV
+639 RGYSGSVAGLITV
-652 YAEHTDLYEGIRSLA
+652 YAEHTDLYEGVRSLA
-667 LTHES
+667 LTHDS
-672 AEERIDTVQGFRQY
+672 AEERIDTIHGFREY
-686 LKSLDVTAEGAL
+686 LKGLNVDAGGAL
-698 DHLKALKQQAGENRQ
+698 AHLKALRQQASEKKAGE
-713 GGVLLSTIHRTKGL
+713 GALLSTIHRTKGL
-727 EWPTVIIP
+727 EWPRVIIP
-735 GLQEKYLPY
+735 GLQEKYLPH
-744 SPRPQDDARGFL
+744 SPRPKDDARASL

-767 TRTRQQL
+767 TRTRQTL
-774 HLITRPASKQPHLD
+774 HLITRPVSKQPHLD
-788 GDLGPSRFVE
+788 GDQGPSRFVE
-798 EFCFSLAEEFGR
+798 ECCFDLANEFGS
-810 WLDERIPAETSTI
+810 WLDERTSDTDPS
-823 RLTAPLT
+823 LKLEAPLT
-830 PVSQRYAD
+830 PVSSRYAAQ
-838 RESVILEGQAAT
+838 EGITLEGEIKTNDNIT
-850 SANSMEPLWHQ
+850 SPLWHQ
-861 KRLSHAIFGP
+861 QRLNHAIFGP
-871 GSVVAEDESSFEV
+871 GAVVAEDESSFEV
-884 HFDNGEVLNFSKK
+884 HFAGGEKMNFSKK

-903 TALA
+903 SVPPS

>member
-1 LGFEVVEGAL
+1 
-11 FQGRLVGGTQAHS
+11 
-24 WRAAGFKRFLP
+24 
-35 AGGAQ
+35 
-40 APAVARLQSLKAKF
+40 
-54 GPGGAEVVA
+54 
-63 LGFGEFEEFGSDYG
+63 
-77 ADSVQAKVI
+77 
-86 GAYIAAAIAVEA
+86 
-98 GNRVFAAGF
+98 
-107 QFFAQYVY
+107 
-115 RFGHFH
+115 
-121 FSDPCSFHVLIAIM
+121 M

-152 TEPQISDTTNLP
+152 TEPQIPETTNLP
-164 DYLTDEQRA
+164 DFLTDEQRA

-228 KLQEVCAQSGLALPE
+228 KLQEVCARSGLALPE

-275 EISFQAWQ
+275 EISFQGWQ

-349 KGQGRISYADML
+349 KSQGRISYADML

-422 EFRGAKPEFILKRF
+422 EFRGAKPEFILRRF

-447 LSFTFRYGHRVA
+447 LSYTFRYGHQVA

-473 DVLCH
+473 DVMCH
-478 SHPSTPGTEI
+478 SHPSTPAT
-488 TLHRA
+488 TVDLHRA
-493 ESDAD
+493 ENDGD
-498 TVLQIL
+498 QVLRIMQ
-504 QGQSEPALAGTAI
+504 QQAPEQSSQTAI

-532 LARQIPYRIDAGKGA
+532 LARQVPYRIDAGKGA

-559 LMVVTGKLENL
+559 LMVVTGRLKLL
-570 PDEDRLE
+570 PDTDRLD
-577 LARQLLRFPHVG
+577 LARLLLRFPHVG
-589 LKEPELEQLARFL
+589 LKEPELENLAQFL
-602 AGFSGGWHER
+602 AAFDGAWHER

-620 LAPMAARK
+620 LAPMAGRK

-639 RSYGGPVAGLISV
+639 ERYKGPVAGLISV
-652 YAEHTDLYEGIRSLA
+652 YAEHMELYEGIRSLA
-667 LTHES
+667 LTHDS
-672 AEERIDTVQGFRQY
+672 AEERIDTVQGFRDY
-686 LKSLDVTAEGAL
+686 LKGLDLTAEGAL
-698 DHLKALKQQAGENRQ
+698 DHLKALKQQAGEQQ
-713 GGVLLSTIHRTKGL
+713 GHGVLLSTIHRTKGL
-727 EWPTVIIP
+727 EWPVVIIP

-744 SPRPQDDARGFL
+744 SPRPQDDARALL

-767 TRTRQQL
+767 TRTRQAL
-774 HLITRPASKQPHLD
+774 HLITRPASQQPHLE
-788 GDLGPSRFVE
+788 GDLGPSRFVAE
-798 EFCFSLAEEFGR
+798 LCFELSRELGAALEGNYPTGTGSLG
-810 WLDERIPAETSTI
+810 LSV
-823 RLTAPLT
+823 PLT
-830 PVSQRYAD
+830 PVSLRYAD
-838 RESVILEGQAAT
+838 REGVVIEGQTAPQADT
-850 SANSMEPLWHQ
+850 TEPVWHHA
-861 KRLSHAIFGP
+861 RVVHAIFGA
-871 GSVVAEDESSFEV
+871 GDVTSEDESSFEV
-884 HFDNGEVLNFSKK
+884 RFANGDTLNFSKK

-903 TALA
+903 TATSV